1 MVMKSART
9 IISALVLAGVAI
21 GILGANASDRFITNT
36 LTQQWE
42 PIFTGTGNLAP
53 SKNLLRFTTSGGVD
67 VIPDPLFGASTC
79 TCYISDFRL
88 PRVTWTVSVDA
99 KQAIASSA
107 LPPDSEF
114 LTYIRSV
121 QQDFLFPFEV
131 RYDFC
136 MYVKVTPAGSSIG
149 YSAFEV
155 TTSLFG
161 GDPVRREITS
171 DEVALPRSSKNFSG
185 KLVYSYN
192 PTNDLLTM
200 QFGRNTLTIPGY
212 VNTFLPSK
220 EVFFWQPVV
229 GIGCSANYVSADPP
243 VTIQPFTFGKF
254 RASNLTLPGSRPEPR
269 P

>member
-1 MVMKSART
+1 MKSART

-42 PIFTGTGNLAP
+42 PIATGTGDLAP
-53 SKNLLRFTTSGGVD
+53 SKKLLRFTTSGGVD
-67 VIPDPLFGASTC
+67 PIPDPLYGASTC
-79 TCYISDFRL
+79 TCYIAEFRL

-99 KQAIASSA
+99 KQAIAASA

-131 RYDFC
+131 RYEFC
-136 MYVKVTPAGSSIG
+136 MYVKVTPAGSALG
-149 YSAFEV
+149 YSAFQVTVNLFTGESVRVEV
-155 TTSLFG
+155 A
-161 GDPVRREITS
+161 S
-171 DEVALPRSSKNFSG
+171 DEVPLPKSSKKFSG

-192 PTNDLLTM
+192 STNDLLTM

-220 EVFFWQPVV
+220 DVFFWQPVV
-229 GIGCSANYVSADPP
+229 GIGCSANYQSADPP
-243 VTIQPFTFGKF
+243 VTIQPFTFGNF
-254 RASNLTLPGSRPEPR
+254 RASNLTLPGQRPEPV

>member
-1 MVMKSART
+1 MKSART

-42 PIFTGTGNLAP
+42 PIFTGTGDLAP

-136 MYVKVTPAGSSIG
+136 RYVKVTPAGSSIG

-155 TTSLFG
+155 TRMRPFVSPFLNLF
-161 GDPVRREITS
+161 PLRVLNPKAR
-171 DEVALPRSSKNFSG
+171 LPTPWGLNVYYL
-185 KLVYSYN
+185 LVY
-192 PTNDLLTM
+192 
-200 QFGRNTLTIPGY
+200 
-212 VNTFLPSK
+212 
-220 EVFFWQPVV
+220 
-229 GIGCSANYVSADPP
+229 
-243 VTIQPFTFGKF
+243 
-254 RASNLTLPGSRPEPR
+254 RPKLAK
-269 P
+269 